1 MMSDPE
7 TVTST
12 VVLKKEMKDQI
23 AALIAM
29 VEELQHN
36 QTWNSSLTV
45 QEEEEENAMGPGNLV
60 ALMEFIQAF
69 LKASLST
76 TLANAD
82 CTKRVDHIGVLDCDS
97 IWCPK
102 LDPVILAVMPNE
114 ATKAD
119 SYMLC
124 FQQDVT
130 APLMAII
137 DTSQEGRL
145 TTEMAVWLHKHL
157 MDNAHQ
163 HTTQERHKQNQM
175 NINPALIG

>member
-36 QTWNSSLTV
+36 QTKNSSLTV

-69 LKASLST
+69 LKAALST
-76 TLANAD
+76 TLSNAD
-82 CTKRVDHIGVLDCDS
+82 CTK
-97 IWCPK
+97 
-102 LDPVILAVMPNE
+102 
-114 ATKAD
+114 
-119 SYMLC
+119 
-124 FQQDVT
+124 
-130 APLMAII
+130 
-137 DTSQEGRL
+137 
-145 TTEMAVWLHKHL
+145 
-157 MDNAHQ
+157 
-163 HTTQERHKQNQM
+163 
-175 NINPALIG
+175 